1 MSLTRVRQP
10 ARTAGAQGFSLLE
23 VMVTLVVI
31 GFGLLGVMRMQ
42 ASAMASTSSAGT
54 RALVAL
60 QARSLAAAMR
70 GNAAYWADPAVV
82 TTSFALAGL
91 ALTDA
96 GTLSDQAADCVA
108 ARCSPVQL
116 ASFDLRQWAAGMNQ
130 LVPGYRAAGDCAVAA
145 GAPVRCRLTVAWQ
158 ERQLG
163 VNASTNA
170 TASNAVP
177 QSFTLVVQP

>member
-1 MSLTRVRQP
+1 MPVTGLPQPVR
-10 ARTAGAQGFSLLE
+10 RAGARGFSLVE
-23 VMVTLVVI
+23 VMITLVVI

-70 GNAAYWADPAVV
+70 GNAAYWADPALV
-82 TTSFALAGL
+82 TTSFALVGV

-108 ARCSPVQL
+108 ASCSPVQL
-116 ASFDLRQWAAGMNQ
+116 ASFDLRQWAAGMSQ

-145 GAPVRCRLTVAWQ
+145 AAPVRCRLTVTWQ

-163 VNASTNA
+163 VNASTTA

-177 QSFTLVVQP
+177 QSFTLLIQP